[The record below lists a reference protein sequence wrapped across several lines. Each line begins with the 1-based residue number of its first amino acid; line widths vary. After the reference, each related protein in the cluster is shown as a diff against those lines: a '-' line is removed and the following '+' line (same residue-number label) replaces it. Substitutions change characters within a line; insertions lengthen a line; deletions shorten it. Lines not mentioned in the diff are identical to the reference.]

1 MKTAHS
7 VRVLG
12 RDISVRSSAPA
23 EKVHAVETFV
33 NGRLQEIG
41 SALQSGDAQLVLTLA
56 LLNTAE
62 EMLDLRSAKELDKAL
77 DDRVRGIIDRLDQPD
92 LSA

>member
-1 MKTAHS
+1 LKAAHS

-33 NGRLQEIG
+33 NDRLQEIG
-41 SALQSGDAQLVLTLA
+41 SALKSGDAQLVLTLA

-62 EMLDLRSAKELDKAL
+62 EMLELRTAREADATLENRMHDMIERLESA
-77 DDRVRGIIDRLDQPD
+77 
-92 LSA
+92 

>member
-1 MKTAHS
+1 MKTAHT

-41 SALQSGDAQLVLTLA
+41 SALKSGDAQLVLTLA

-62 EMLDLRSAKELDKAL
+62 EMLDLRAAREADTRLEHSLL
-77 DDRVRGIIDRLDQPD
+77 GIIERLET
-92 LSA
+92 A

>member
-1 MKTAHS
+1 LKTAHT

-12 RDISVRSSAPA
+12 REISVRSSAPA

-41 SALQSGDAQLVLTLA
+41 SALKSGDAQLVLTLA

-62 EMLDLRSAKELDKAL
+62 EMLDLRAAREADTTLESNLLGMLERLESA
-77 DDRVRGIIDRLDQPD
+77 
-92 LSA
+92 

>member
-12 RDISVRSSAPA
+12 REISVRSSAPA

-33 NGRLQEIG
+33 NDRLQEIG
-41 SALQSGDAQLVLTLA
+41 GALKSGDAQLVLTLA

-62 EMLDLRSAKELDKAL
+62 EMLDLRAARDADSTLENRLLGMVAKIESA
-77 DDRVRGIIDRLDQPD
+77 
-92 LSA
+92 